1 VKHHK
6 TWRSDT
12 PYISLLSLHAKVDE
26 GKELAL
32 SFSQGSDLV
41 EVSSFV
47 DKPCSLWNTSPL
59 GFDSFE
65 DDDDDV
71 KSCKVIS
78 SSSYHLVN
86 KKNNYGIA
94 FVDGLLEFVKK
105 PGNPFK
111 VKVLD
116 ESLFSDVARLLVP
129 NTNLD
134 GNSYLD
140 LEDELPS
147 ALMDRLEAGASSQH
161 ITMSID
167 KISFTITHEVFDTGD
182 VFPLVQNCI
191 SDIRVVTQIYPSKTR
206 ILSSFKVSGQ
216 YYDARKDMWYV
227 MCYFLNSHCFID

>member
-1 VKHHK
+1 MKHHK
-6 TWRSDT
+6 RWRSDT
-12 PYISLLSLHAKVDE
+12 PYISLLSLRAKIDE

-32 SFSQGSDLV
+32 SFSRGSDLV
-41 EVSSFV
+41 EISSFV
-47 DKPCSLWNTSPL
+47 DKPCSLWRTFPL

-65 DDDDDV
+65 DENDDV

-78 SSSYHLVN
+78 STSYHLVN
-86 KKNNYGIA
+86 QKNNYGIG

-111 VKVLD
+111 LKVLD
-116 ESLFSDVARLLVP
+116 ESLFSDVARFIVP

-140 LEDELPS
+140 VEDELPP
-147 ALMDRLEAGASSQH
+147 ALETGASSQH
-161 ITMSID
+161 ITISID
-167 KISFTITHEVFDTGD
+167 KIVFTITHEVFDTGD
-182 VFPLVQNCI
+182 VFPLLQNCI

-206 ILSSFKVSGQ
+206 ILSSFKVAAQ

-227 MCYFLNSHCFID
+227 MCYIINSHFYVE

>member
-1 VKHHK
+1 MKHHK
-6 TWRSDT
+6 RWGSDK
-12 PYISLLSLHAKVDE
+12 PYVSLLSLHAKIDE

-41 EVSSFV
+41 EVSSYV
-47 DKPCSLWNTSPL
+47 DKPCSLWSTSSL

-65 DDDDDV
+65 DDDDDA

-111 VKVLD
+111 LKVLD
-116 ESLFSDVARLLVP
+116 ESLFSDVERLIAP

-140 LEDELPS
+140 VEDELPS
-147 ALMDRLEAGASSQH
+147 AVVDRLENDASSQH
-161 ITMSID
+161 ITISID
-167 KISFTITHEVFDTGD
+167 KIVFTITHEVFDTGD

-216 YYDARKDMWYV
+216 YYDAHKDMWYV
-227 MCYFLNSHCFID
+227 MC